1 MQRYRPDWVSLLE
14 ARQHLVVTG
23 VALYDAESDI
33 TLAIRDR
40 KIRLAAPQNK
50 ITITTFRGVIVD
62 PLIPA
67 VLSLK
72 RQGQWRLSC
81 PENLS
86 PGDLDFENSG
96 SRKPWLYPGFHGH
109 ISAGLRLWFND
120 LRRVFRL
127 DEADAT
133 VEAAF
138 QPRQLAGEETT
149 VAQKSAA
156 AEIDWTNS
164 LPKNARS
171 HADGYVAHIVRLDLS
186 EEDTESVLRR
196 GAPDYRRQPSARS
209 PQKATAANKSRAIKN
224 LTAKFH
230 KNPEL
235 RREDAKALR
244 GTFSL
249 GPTQFNDVW
258 RAARK
263 QAGLSPRARA
273 GRPTNTNS
281 R

>member
-14 ARQHLVVTG
+14 ARQHLVVIG
-23 VALYDAESDI
+23 FSLHDAESDI
-33 TLAIRDR
+33 TSAIRDR
-40 KIRLAAPQNK
+40 KIRVEAPQNK

-62 PLIPA
+62 PLNPA

-86 PGDLDFENSG
+86 PGDLDFQNSG

-109 ISAGLRLWFND
+109 ISSGLRLWFND

-127 DEADAT
+127 DEVDAT
-133 VEAAF
+133 VEAAVR
-138 QPRQLAGEETT
+138 PRQPADEETT
-149 VAQKSAA
+149 VGQKSAA
-156 AEIDWTNS
+156 AEIDWTNP

-171 HADGYVAHIVRLDLS
+171 HPEGYVAHIVRLDLS

-196 GAPDYRRQPSARS
+196 GAPDYRRQPSARA
-209 PQKATAANKSRAIKN
+209 PQKATAADRSRAIKN

-230 KNPEL
+230 KDPEL
-235 RREDAKALR
+235 RRKDAKALR
-244 GTFSL
+244 ETFSL
-249 GPTQFNDVW
+249 GPSQFNDVW
-258 RAARK
+258 REARK
-263 QAGLSPRARA
+263 EAGLSPRARA
-273 GRPTNTNS
+273 GRPNKS
-281 R
+281 SQ

>member
-1 MQRYRPDWVSLLE
+1 MRRYRPDWVSLLE
-14 ARQHLVVTG
+14 SRQHLVATG
-23 VALYDAESDI
+23 VASDDAAADI

-40 KIRLAAPQNK
+40 KIRWTAPESK
-50 ITITTFRGVIVD
+50 ITITTFAGVIVH
-62 PLIPA
+62 PLNPA

-72 RQGQWRLSC
+72 RRGEWRLSC

-86 PGDLDFENSG
+86 PGELDFENSG
-96 SRKPWLYPGFHGH
+96 SRKPWLYPGFHAH
-109 ISAGLRLWFND
+109 ISSGLRLWFND

-127 DEADAT
+127 DDADASVEPAVQSRQPADEKAT
-133 VEAAF
+133 VG
-138 QPRQLAGEETT
+138 P
-149 VAQKSAA
+149 KSAA

-171 HADGYVAHIVRLDLS
+171 HGEGYLAHIVRLDLS

-224 LTAKFH
+224 LTAKFR

-235 RREDAKALR
+235 RREDAQALR
-244 GTFSL
+244 EKFSL

-258 RAARK
+258 RAARE

-273 GRPTNTNS
+273 GRPKKS
-281 R
+281 SG